1 MLNDSGWLGCPRIAT
16 AAGAVEA
23 MSASTPIVAT
33 NVGGVRGCGDDGERA
48 PWFPA
53 VLKDVCLRS
62 LLAAGARTKS
72 PTDRLG
78 SAAGLVGRLGCVA
91 VGSDRGAV
99 PVAERPLVQLGLDLQ
114 YSRLGLIKRRPRII
128 DIHQRTP
135 DIPVP
140 SLRNTLNPFAM

>member
-78 SAAGLVGRLGCVA
+78 SAAGWTFGVCGCRVGPR
-91 VGSDRGAV
+91 RGAG
-99 PVAERPLVQLGLDLQ
+99 R
-114 YSRLGLIKRRPRII
+114 
-128 DIHQRTP
+128 
-135 DIPVP
+135 
-140 SLRNTLNPFAM
+140 